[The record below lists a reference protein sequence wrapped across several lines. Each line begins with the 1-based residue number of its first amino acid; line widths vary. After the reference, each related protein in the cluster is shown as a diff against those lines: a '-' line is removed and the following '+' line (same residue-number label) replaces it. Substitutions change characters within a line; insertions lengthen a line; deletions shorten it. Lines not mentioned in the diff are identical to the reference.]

1 MRQGPHQKR
10 GRGRGNHRR
19 SNTPN
24 RNQTFDSN
32 GPDVRIR
39 GNATQVHEKYLNL
52 ARDAAAS
59 GDRVLAESYFQ
70 HAEHYYRILS
80 VFQDAQGGENRGQQ
94 PNQNGGSRD
103 WDQDDDDRDSGGDDR
118 NDRNG
123 DDSSDRDRGDRQR
136 AETDRGSDG
145 NNRGG
150 DGNNRDRGDRFNR
163 ERGDRGDR
171 DRNAGDRNGGDR
183 NGGERNGGDRDRND
197 RNAGDRDRGDRRP
210 PRAESDVTPR
220 GDRPEATPV
229 PQPQPAEAASPSQA
243 ELPVIPAPQPTA
255 VQPKLVPV
263 EPVAA
268 VSPAAEPQR
277 AEPEEDGIRRTL
289 RLTPS
294 RAPRAT
300 AAPASSKDLAA
311 APIATAVEEAV
322 EPAPSADV
330 EPIRK
335 PRRRKAT
342 PKAEAADKSEDSLA
356 PSAVNDDEGSV
367 AAS

>member
-136 AETDRGSDG
+136 AEND
-145 NNRGG
+145 RGG

-163 ERGDRGDR
+163 ERGERDRGDR
-171 DRNAGDRNGGDR
+171 DRNVSDRNGGDR
-183 NGGERNGGDRDRND
+183 NSGDRNGGDRDRND

-210 PRAESDVTPR
+210 ARAESDFTPR
-220 GDRPEATPV
+220 NDRAESV
-229 PQPQPAEAASPSQA
+229 PISQPKPAEAPASEA
-243 ELPVIPAPQPTA
+243 EQPVTRAPEPTVAQP
-255 VQPKLVPV
+255 QLVPV
-263 EPVAA
+263 EPTAA
-268 VSPAAEPQR
+268 ASPAAQPQR

-294 RAPRAT
+294 RGPRA
-300 AAPASSKDLAA
+300 AA
-311 APIATAVEEAV
+311 AAKEAASPVADAAEAV
-322 EPAPSADV
+322 EPVPSADA
-330 EPIRK
+330 EPVRK
-335 PRRRKAT
+335 PRRRKAA
-342 PKAEAADKSEDSLA
+342 PKTEDSVK